1 MSMHE
6 DYSREEAIEG
16 GTDRGFGLTVGG
28 ILLAIGLVRIGL
40 GWWSTGV
47 ATAGWFEWFLGVVG
61 VLLVAAGLVVPSW
74 LGPLNKAW
82 TKLGLVL
89 FKVVNP
95 VVLGMIFV
103 VTIVPIGL
111 IMRALGKDP
120 LRLKFDPSATSYW
133 IERDPPGPA
142 PETMGQQF

>member
-1 MSMHE
+1 M
-6 DYSREEAIEG
+6 EG
-16 GTDRGFGLTVGG
+16 FT
-28 ILLAIGLVRIGL
+28 
-40 GWWSTGV
+40 
-47 ATAGWFEWFLGVVG
+47 
-61 VLLVAAGLVVPSW
+61 
-74 LGPLNKAW
+74 PLNKAW